1 MCDVG
6 SEYSANTD
14 SLVIVEI
21 YLTSR
26 QSKRVL
32 RLSGARCLG
41 GYHAKR
47 LNYVVQSLLY
57 WFWPLRPLCG
67 WGFGGVLTLVV
78 PSSAAPRDLATTTPF
93 LRKARPFPSPWSGLV
108 NTCLS
113 AAVVGPGFFSLVF
126 GTFYI
131 LPAFFLKYALFDT
144 SLVNSTCFVTTSI
157 CLSVCPSIYPSIYP
171 STRLSVCLS
180 IHLSMHLSVSLSVCP
195 SVYPSIHLSVRPSVC
210 LSTNLDIFSSKCIYL
225 HLF

>member
-21 YLTSR
+21 YLMSR

-32 RLSGARCLG
+32 RLSGARCPG

-78 PSSAAPRDLATTTPF
+78 LRPLRLEISQQRLLSLGRRGPF
-93 LRKARPFPSPWSGLV
+93 LLHDPVWLTRV
-108 NTCLS
+108 CLLQLS
-113 AAVVGPGFFSLVF
+113 GPGFFSLVF

-157 CLSVCPSIYPSIYP
+157 CLSVC
-171 STRLSVCLS
+171 LS
-180 IHLSMHLSVSLSVCP
+180 IHLPTYSTFLPIPESNSITICP
-195 SVYPSIHLSVRPSVC
+195 GHTFPTHTYEVTLVDLYILYITV
-210 LSTNLDIFSSKCIYL
+210 
-225 HLF
+225 